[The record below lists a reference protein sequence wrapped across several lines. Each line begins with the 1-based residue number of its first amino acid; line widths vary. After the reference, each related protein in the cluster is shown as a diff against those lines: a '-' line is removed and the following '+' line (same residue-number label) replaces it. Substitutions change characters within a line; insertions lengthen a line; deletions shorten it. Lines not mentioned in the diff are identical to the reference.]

1 MAAAESHRGVFMLA
15 ENSSFWPEV
24 TRAKQLLDAGAI
36 GELVTARS
44 HYYEA
49 LNSSPFADEGEVRAV
64 AAAARCPSRQL
75 SGDLCGHATTCLEM
89 TAIGPVSVIRPSC
102 THCRGDLV
110 AVVV

>member
-1 MAAAESHRGVFMLA
+1 MAAARSHSGVFMLA

-49 LNSSPFADEGEVRAV
+49 LNASPFADEGEVRV
-64 AAAARCPSRQL
+64 APASAIRNNTTE
-75 SGDLCGHATTCLEM
+75 LCGMPASYHLTF
-89 TAIGPVSVIRPSC
+89 IR
-102 THCRGDLV
+102 
-110 AVVV
+110 